1 MAQVHEF
8 PDNADPLPRH
18 SHHAKRTLESKCQ
31 EIAQRSPSDRAALD
45 TLADVVLAR
54 LNHTQ
59 KAG

>member
-8 PDNADPLPRH
+8 PDKASDLPRR

-54 LNHTQ
+54 LNRSQ
-59 KAG
+59 RAG